1 MSSGIYSENGIL
13 TFIGM
18 NFYLVSDA
26 WSKVAG
32 FIATSFSIFWVSLIL
47 PNPINTRMKG
57 TGNRLFV
64 SCFDICDTDKL
75 DNEISFQINQIY

>member
-32 FIATSFSIFWVSLIL
+32 VIATSFSIFLMSIIL
-47 PNPINTRMKG
+47 PNPTNTRM
-57 TGNRLFV
+57 
-64 SCFDICDTDKL
+64 
-75 DNEISFQINQIY
+75 NEIANPLSVS